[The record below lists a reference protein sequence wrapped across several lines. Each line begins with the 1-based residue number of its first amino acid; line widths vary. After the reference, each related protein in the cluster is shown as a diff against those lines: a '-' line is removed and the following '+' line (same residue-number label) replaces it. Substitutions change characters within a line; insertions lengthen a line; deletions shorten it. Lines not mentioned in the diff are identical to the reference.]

1 MSKGYRQAPGKG
13 EKKRTDG
20 KRIAGKQDFG
30 VPGSGGSNP
39 FSNLQDI
46 DRIPASQGGQLEQP
60 RGPHV
65 HDPHITGQ
73 TIGKPTPLVD
83 SRWKVTGQA
92 EYGDDIRLPNELFGK
107 ILRSPHHYAR
117 IISIDTSAA
126 ELLPGVKAVATGMD
140 SVTVSY
146 THLRAHET

>member
-1 MSKGYRQAPGKG
+1 MNHHCHLGMRGDIMSKGYRQAPGKG

-46 DRIPASQGGQLEQP
+46 DMIPASQGGQLEQP

-65 HDPHITGQ
+65 HDPHICLLYT
-73 TIGKPTPLVD
+73 
-83 SRWKVTGQA
+83 
-92 EYGDDIRLPNELFGK
+92 
-107 ILRSPHHYAR
+107 SPSPR
-117 IISIDTSAA
+117 D
-126 ELLPGVKAVATGMD
+126 
-140 SVTVSY
+140 
-146 THLRAHET
+146 